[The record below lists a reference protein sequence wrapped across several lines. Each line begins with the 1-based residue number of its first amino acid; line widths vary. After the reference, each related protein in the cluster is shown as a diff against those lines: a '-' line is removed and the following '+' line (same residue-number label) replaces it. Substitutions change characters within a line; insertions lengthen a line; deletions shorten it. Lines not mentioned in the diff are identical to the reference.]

1 MKKIL
6 FLLLVATMTN
16 IQGIMAQE
24 KIIQTTEADG
34 KAAFQQEMIFP
45 IGEPNTAYA
54 KYFIGNSYLAPISK
68 EQIPFNNVTFEPGCR
83 NNWHIHRATK
93 GGGQM
98 LVCVAGKGWYQEE
111 GKPAVQMLPGDV
123 IHIPANVKH
132 WHGAAT
138 DSWFAHLAFEVPG
151 ENTSNEWLEPVT
163 DEEYRR
169 LMSIVAPV
177 VLTEGSLGAMAQT
190 KDNMNRIEVCKQNYH
205 TLFGG
210 EALTGQGTDP
220 EMMDIL
226 QKFIFG
232 EVFQTGE
239 LTLKQR
245 EMITCIT
252 LATMQTLPQLKA
264 HAGAALNVGV
274 TSEELREVMYLTA
287 PFIGFPKMLNAV
299 ATVNEVFKER
309 GISLPLEKQG
319 TVTEETRHK
328 TGKAIQDKQ
337 YPRGVSSVMSGM
349 PGDMGKNVEQFLTD
363 YFFGEIY
370 SRGALDLQTRELLG
384 YCVLATLEAES
395 QLHSHYH
402 GNINAGNSPETLT
415 AAVIQCLPYI
425 GFPAAIMALRIIK
438 QEYNK

>member
-24 KIIQTTEADG
+24 KITETVTDG

-132 WHGAAT
+132 WHGAAA

-177 VLTEGSLGAMAQT
+177 VLTEGSLGATAQT

-252 LATMQTLPQLKA
+252 LATMQTLPQLEA

-274 TSEELREVMYLTA
+274 TPEELREVMYLTA

-319 TVTEETRHK
+319 TVTEETRHE

-425 GFPAAIMALRIIK
+425 GFPAAIKALRIIK